1 MCLVHGMHHCFM
13 SSWSNSLEVKNPAL
27 EQKRRFAR
35 LFSIAY
41 MKAWECQSALESQMA
56 TDFLH
61 LQVAVPSCI
70 VGAAVGKEG
79 VVSLLE
85 AAGKKNNPVSPPSE
99 VLG

>member
-1 MCLVHGMHHCFM
+1 
-13 SSWSNSLEVKNPAL
+13 
-27 EQKRRFAR
+27 
-35 LFSIAY
+35 
-41 MKAWECQSALESQMA
+41 MA

-61 LQVAVPSCI
+61 LQVAVPSCV